1 MVGQKAAK
9 ASNRDGES
17 FGIRGI
23 MLDPGR
29 VIERKEYYTLL
40 LPWLARW
47 GYNLVHMHLIDDERC
62 ALRFPSHPELASPGA
77 FTAEEMREFVEL
89 AASLGIAVMP
99 EIESLGH
106 AKRIFAQRKFKHLKE
121 PAPKGEVHSN
131 FNSLCPAHPETR
143 QLLSELLA
151 DVVEIFDYP
160 VIHVGLDEVQLGNC
174 PRCRRK
180 FGAKIPDWKR
190 YAKHAIWVHAEIR
203 RLGRRPAMWADH
215 LVRNFGEGYSPD
227 ISKGFKR
234 DVLMFNWDYG
244 PEFKQDESRKLLAS
258 GFEVV
263 ACPALIKYG
272 TVMLPFAENI
282 SNLRTC
288 ASRSQEQ
295 KKAGL
300 LGLVT
305 TVWCPWRY
313 LPGAIDLGMA
323 WAGHLSSASIED
335 SGFAEEFA
343 GSFYGLKKAAPVAE
357 GLLAAYDSG
366 FDMRLVQRL
375 AKGQDHFGNSFGA
388 EDVRRCRL
396 IVERLRACLRIL
408 KAQRSHVT
416 RNRKRYQDLLLGL
429 EALTLFAAYGVRGRQ
444 KGVPGARGLYQ
455 RVEQVWSRERY
466 PGDKMR
472 FSAKASS
479 TTQSM
484 LMILKTIS

>member
-1 MVGQKAAK
+1 MVRKKTSK
-9 ASNRDGES
+9 ASNRGENS
-17 FGIRGI
+17 FDIRGI

-77 FTAEEMREFVEL
+77 FTADEMREFVEL

-106 AKRIFAQRKFKHLKE
+106 AQRIFAQKKFKHLKE
-121 PAPKGEVHSN
+121 PAPKGEARGD

-180 FGAKIPDWKR
+180 FGAKTPDWKR
-190 YAKHAIWVHAEIR
+190 YAKHAIWVHAEVR

-215 LVRNFGEGYSPD
+215 LVRNFGEGYSSD

-244 PEFKQDESRKLLAS
+244 PEFKQDQSRKLLAS

-300 LGLVT
+300 LGIVT

-323 WAGHLSSASIED
+323 WAGHLCTASSED
-335 SGFAEEFA
+335 PKLAREFA
-343 GSFYGLKKAAPVAE
+343 ASFYGLSKPAPMAE
-357 GLLAAYDSG
+357 ALLAAYDSG

-375 AKGQDHFGNSFGA
+375 ANGKDHLGNTFGP

-396 IVERLRACLRIL
+396 IVERLKPAMRVL
-408 KAQRSHVT
+408 KAQRKEVS
-416 RNRKRYQDLLLGL
+416 RNRERYQDLLLCL
-429 EALTLFAAYGVRGRQ
+429 EALTLFAVYGVRGRS
-444 KGVPGARGLYQ
+444 KGVPGASRLYQ
-455 RVEQVWSRERY
+455 RAEKAWSRDRY
-466 PGDKMR
+466 QGDRMR
-472 FSAKASS
+472 FSKKGSRS
-479 TTQSM
+479 TQSM
-484 LMILKTIS
+484 LLILKTIS